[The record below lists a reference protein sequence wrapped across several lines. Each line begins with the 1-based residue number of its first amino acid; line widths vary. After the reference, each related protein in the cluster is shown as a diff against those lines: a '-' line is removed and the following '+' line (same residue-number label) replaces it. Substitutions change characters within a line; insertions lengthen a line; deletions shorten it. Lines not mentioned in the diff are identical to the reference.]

1 MPLTI
6 LRFAILASDSASY
19 IFTIGWFT
27 RLSALVRRSEGI
39 GTSFNESLVNTAVKG
54 ARLRNLLKLTLS
66 VVSWSSKRAILFSRS
81 CISICTRNRLTI
93 SFLLLPPME
102 LLIVEPED
110 DILLLFTV
118 AEPETDP
125 VL

>member
-27 RLSALVRRSEGI
+27 RLSALVRRFEGFA
-39 GTSFNESLVNTAVKG
+39 TSVNESLVNTAVEG
-54 ARLRNLLKLTLS
+54 ARLRNLLKLALS
-66 VVSWSSKRAILFSRS
+66 VVSWSCKRAILFSRS

-102 LLIVEPED
+102 LPIAEPED
-110 DILLLFTV
+110 DMPLLFGAAV
-118 AEPETDP
+118 PETDP